1 MSTRKA
7 YKGKRTK
14 KSAIGARFIAILKR
28 DKIIEGLV
36 FSEQFENLVSERP
49 GFIQHLKSFFIIGKS
64 NSFKVRFMI
73 FGISSE
79 LENLGF
85 FGFENI
91 FSFEVGLENGIQSLN
106 LVA

>member
-1 MSTRKA
+1 
-7 YKGKRTK
+7 
-14 KSAIGARFIAILKR
+14 
-28 DKIIEGLV
+28 
-36 FSEQFENLVSERP
+36 
-49 GFIQHLKSFFIIGKS
+49 
-64 NSFKVRFMI
+64 MI

-106 LVA
+106 LIA